1 MKKKNIQ
8 KNIAVAKATGRRLRL
23 LYPFIL
29 VTALSFF
36 VLLPSQAARPQLPVE
51 EIREF
56 AKVLEAIRDNYV
68 DETEDAELMREA
80 IRGMLRD
87 LDPYSA
93 YLDRRQKKELSIKTQ
108 GKFGGLGI
116 QVSYEKNAV
125 KVISPIDD
133 TPAQRAGIQPL
144 DLIISIDGKS
154 TANMDLEQAVDKM
167 RGRPGTKI
175 KIRIRRPDVKEPLDF
190 ELVREEIKLKS
201 ASMIP
206 LADGYAYARISGFQS
221 NTASDL
227 ARLIRNANKAD
238 EDLRGMILDLRNN
251 PGGLLNS
258 AIGVSDIF
266 IKDGVIVSTHGRAED
281 ADSSSRANGY
291 DLTDGMQVVVLI
303 NGGSASA
310 SEIVAGAIQDHERG
324 LVVGIKSFGK
334 GTVQRI
340 IEISPNA
347 AIKLTTA
354 RYATPSGRFIHEVG
368 IEPDIKIASNS
379 TDANGDRP
387 PLPENITKDAQALF
401 ERDLQLQQAYGVLR
415 NLVTAGSVAALK
427 GT

>member
-1 MKKKNIQ
+1 MRKKISVK
-8 KNIAVAKATGRRLRL
+8 KTTSGRLRL

-29 VTALSFF
+29 VTVLSFF

-56 AKVLEAIRDNYV
+56 AKVLEVIRDNYV
-68 DETEDAELMREA
+68 EETEDAELMREA

-93 YLDRRQKKELSIKTQ
+93 YLDKRQTKELSIKTQ

-116 QVSYEKNAV
+116 QVSYENNAV

-144 DLIISIDGKS
+144 DLIIAIDGKS
-154 TANMDLEQAVDKM
+154 TADMDLEQAVDTM
-167 RGRPGTKI
+167 RGRAGTKI
-175 KIRIRRPDVKEPLDF
+175 KIRIRRPGVREPLDF

-206 LADGYAYARISGFQS
+206 LADGYAYARISSFQA

-227 ARLIRNANKAD
+227 SRLIRNANKKD
-238 EDLRGMILDLRNN
+238 ENLQGMILDLRNN
-251 PGGLLNS
+251 PGGLLSS

-266 IKDGVIVSTHGRAED
+266 IKDGVIVSTHGRAEN

-291 DLTDGMQVVVLI
+291 DLTNGMQVIVLI
-303 NGGSASA
+303 NDGSASA
-310 SEIVAGAIQDHERG
+310 SEIVAGALQDHNRG

-368 IEPDIKIASNS
+368 IEPDIKVETNS
-379 TDANGDRP
+379 TDTNGARP
-387 PLPENITKDAQALF
+387 PLPAGITKDAQALF
-401 ERDLQLQQAYGVLR
+401 ERDLQLQQTYGVLR
-415 NLVTAGSVAALK
+415 DLVTAGSVSAMK